1 MGQSQGSLC
10 QVYGQEEDSLTGRF
24 RELAGQSQQEDGSGS
39 RRTRRI
45 HQFVGWRLG
54 KGSC

>member
-10 QVYGQEEDSLTGRF
+10 QVYGQEEDSLMGRF

-39 RRTRRI
+39 RKTRRI
-45 HQFVGWRLG
+45 HQFVG
-54 KGSC
+54 